1 MAKVP
6 CPKCG
11 AENLDTDPQCLTC
24 GAALRDKVMAE
35 RAKGQPVSQPTMP
48 GPKTAPVPAAVEAAG
63 APPDSAPG
71 IAAALR
77 SWGSLMATF
86 YSIGG
91 GLALVGG
98 VGMLIFGQGEEGG
111 TAIMQGIASLA
122 VGVGLIVTGFWLQCW
137 HKAGAEIVLLLSAI
151 ARRR

>member
-1 MAKVP
+1 MPKTP

-24 GAALRDKVMAE
+24 GAALREKVMAE
-35 RAKGQPVSQPTMP
+35 RAKGQPVAQPSMP
-48 GPKTAPVPAAVEAAG
+48 GPKTAPAPG
-63 APPDSAPG
+63 APDAGGAPGDSAPG

-77 SWGSLMATF
+77 SWGSLMAAL
-86 YSIGG
+86 YSVGG

-98 VGMLIFGQGEEGG
+98 VQMLRQE
-111 TAIMQGIASLA
+111 AIMQGIAALA
-122 VGVGLIVTGFWLQCW
+122 VGVGLIMTGFWLQCW
-137 HKAGAEIVLLLSAI
+137 HKAGAEIILLLSAI

>member
-1 MAKVP
+1 MPKTA

-11 AENLDTDPQCLTC
+11 AENLDTDPQCLSC
-24 GAALRDKVMAE
+24 GAALRDRVIAE
-35 RAKGQPVSQPTMP
+35 RAKAKTVPEPALP
-48 GPKTAPVPAAVEAAG
+48 GPKTGGAGVTDPGG

-77 SWGSLMATF
+77 SWGSLMAAL
-86 YSIGG
+86 YAIGG

-98 VGMLIFGQGEEGG
+98 VQMLRQD
-111 TAIMQGIASLA
+111 ALMQGIASLA
-122 VGVGLIVTGFWLQCW
+122 VGVGLIMTGFWLQCW
-137 HKAGAEIVLLLSAI
+137 HKAGAEVILLLSAI